1 MLKGIN
7 KNVIVVK
14 TGAKSRF
21 EAVYFVLKKGSASAK
36 ADIIKEANK
45 IIRESVTTERSRR
58 ARLGARTVLLAILGA
73 ILGAAVGVGICLLV
87 LL

>member
-7 KNVIVVK
+7 KNVIVVN

-21 EAVYFVLKKGSASAK
+21 EAVYFVLKKGNANSK

-45 IIRESVTTERSRR
+45 IIRDSITTERSCR
-58 ARLGARTVLLAILGA
+58 ARLGARTVLIAIIGA
-73 ILGAAVGVGICLLV
+73 VLGAAAGVGICLLV

>member
-14 TGAKSRF
+14 TGSKSRF
-21 EAVYFVLKKGSASAK
+21 EAVYFVLKKGSASPK
-36 ADIIKEANK
+36 ADIIKEANR
-45 IIRESVTTERSRR
+45 IIRDSVTTERSRR
-58 ARLGARTVLLAILGA
+58 VRLGARSVLLAVLGA
-73 ILGAAVGVGICLLV
+73 LLGAAAGVGICLLA